1 MIQTLVEELV
11 SPYVESLILLAPDE
25 SIASGGLNIDVIVVL
40 GLAGCLLAAALT
52 VPAGFGLATMTTP
65 IFLLWFEP
73 HQAIA
78 GVAIVH
84 GAHNAMKS
92 RMLRTHID
100 LDALR
105 RFGWALLLGALIGAL
120 LQSVIPSDPLLL
132 LVGIALIVLPLLKVS
147 EAWTSIRLPEAEDR
161 IGGFGSGFLGG
172 LTGHQGALR
181 AMFLKQRLPDKSE
194 YAATAAILALVVDF
208 TRIPV
213 YLWNDATVL
222 TVNPWLLVGFVVT
235 ALIGAQIGRVWLKK
249 WKSDDIQ
256 KGIMIGLVISG
267 VLYIRE
273 ALGALSAA

>member
-1 MIQTLVEELV
+1 MNTSITPLTGVLLIDLV
-11 SPYVESLILLAPDE
+11 YAIW
-25 SIASGGLNIDVIVVL
+25 SIKGGDDIDLFVLL
-40 GLAGCLLAAALT
+40 GLFGCLVAAALT

-65 IFLLWFEP
+65 LFLLWFEP

-78 GVAIVH
+78 GVAVVH

-100 LDALR
+100 RDALR

-120 LQSVIPSDPLLL
+120 LQSVIPAEPLLL
-132 LVGIALIVLPLLKVS
+132 LVGVALIVLPILKVS
-147 EAWTSIRLPEAEDR
+147 ESWTAIRLPEAEDR

-194 YAATAAILALVVDF
+194 YAATAAVLALVVDA
-208 TRIPV
+208 TRIPI
-213 YLWNDATVL
+213 YLWHDTSVL
-222 TVNPWLLVGFVVT
+222 TTQTWLLAGFVFS
-235 ALIGAQIGRVWLKK
+235 ALVGAQLGRVWLEK

-267 VLYIRE
+267 ALYVRE
-273 ALGALSAA
+273 ALQALSST

>member
-1 MIQTLVEELV
+1 MEID
-11 SPYVESLILLAPDE
+11 LL
-25 SIASGGLNIDVIVVL
+25 VVL

-73 HQAIA
+73 HHAIA

-84 GAHNAMKS
+84 GAHNAAKS

-100 LDALR
+100 RNALR

-120 LQSVIPSDPLLL
+120 LQTVIPPDPLLL
-132 LVGIALIVLPLLKVS
+132 LVGIALIVLPLLKIS
-147 EAWTSIRLPEAEDR
+147 ESWTNLRLPEAEDR

-181 AMFLKQRLPDKSE
+181 AMFLRQRLPDKAE

-213 YLWNDATVL
+213 YLWNDTTVL
-222 TVNPWLLVGFVVT
+222 TVNPLLLVGFVVT
-235 ALIGAQIGRVWLKK
+235 ALVGAQIGRVWLEK
-249 WKSDDIQ
+249 WKSNDIQ
-256 KGIMIGLVISG
+256 KGIMVGLVVSG
-267 VLYIRE
+267 VLYVRE
-273 ALGALSAA
+273 ALEALSAA

>member
-1 MIQTLVEELV
+1 MIIGGMNIEL
-11 SPYVESLILLAPDE
+11 L
-25 SIASGGLNIDVIVVL
+25 VVL

-73 HQAIA
+73 HHAIA

-100 LDALR
+100 RDALR

-120 LQSVIPSDPLLL
+120 LQSVIPPDPLLL
-132 LVGIALIVLPLLKVS
+132 LVGLALIVLPALKVS
-147 EAWTSIRLPEAEDR
+147 ESWTRIRLPEAEDR

-194 YAATAAILALVVDF
+194 YAATAAVLALVVDM
-208 TRIPV
+208 TRIPI
-213 YLWNDATVL
+213 YLWHDVSVL
-222 TVNPWLLVGFVVT
+222 TVDPFLLVGFVLA
-235 ALIGAQIGRVWLKK
+235 ALLGAQIGRIWLEK

-256 KGIMIGLVISG
+256 KGIMVGLVITG
-267 VLYIRE
+267 VLYVRE
-273 ALGALSAA
+273 AIEALSAAYSSHSLSRRTPSWMLAMDVA

>member
-1 MIQTLVEELV
+1 MNTSTTPLAGVLLIDLVDA
-11 SPYVESLILLAPDE
+11 IW
-25 SIASGGLNIDVIVVL
+25 SIKGGDDIDLFVLL
-40 GLAGCLLAAALT
+40 GLFTCLVAAALT

-65 IFLLWFEP
+65 LFLLWFEP

-78 GVAIVH
+78 GVAVVH

-92 RMLRTHID
+92 HMLRAHID
-100 LDALR
+100 RDALR

-120 LQSVIPSDPLLL
+120 LQSVIPAEPLLL
-132 LVGIALIVLPLLKVS
+132 LVGVALIVLPILKVS
-147 EAWTSIRLPEAEDR
+147 ESWTAIRLPEAEDR

-194 YAATAAILALVVDF
+194 YAATAAVLALVVDA
-208 TRIPV
+208 TRIPI
-213 YLWNDATVL
+213 YLCHDTSVL
-222 TVNPWLLVGFVVT
+222 TTQTWLLAGFVIS
-235 ALIGAQIGRVWLKK
+235 ALIGAQLGRVWLEK

-267 VLYIRE
+267 ALYVRE
-273 ALGALSAA
+273 ALQALSST